1 MLPPLFACLGQH
13 CLGLRVYLS
22 RHTGYC
28 GAMRASLGRPPSTA
42 GKRRWIAFLCALA
55 VTLGCT
61 STQYVKLRSVPRNP
75 LVDQLKL
82 TARGG
87 PRPTERTEQLLRQY
101 DLDRSL
107 NGPPEVVL
115 ASFQQVVDQEPSP
128 EKLYSYAELNY
139 LAGKRL
145 EHTNP
150 PAALDRLGAA
160 VSYAYLY
167 LFDDR
172 FASHRNPYDPQ
183 FRGACDVYNAALEST
198 LRIVRKQGMLM
209 PGKTYTIETA
219 SQAWHVTVVARGA
232 DWLASDF
239 ERFEFVSDYEVQG
252 LKNQYR
258 SYGLG
263 VPLIAVRRPR
273 HPHDPRERFYPPN
286 LSFPVT
292 AFVRLLPPEHN
303 ATPGTRPQHRALLE
317 LYDPLTTSE
326 TTVGQRIVPLE
337 TDLSTPLAYFLNNPQ
352 LDQLATAG
360 LLRVDKSQ
368 NLRGLYMVQPYEPGK
383 IPVIM
388 VHGLWSSPLTW
399 MEMFNDLRGDPIIRR
414 RFQFWF
420 YLYPTGQPF
429 WESAAQFR
437 QDLAQAREILDPQHL
452 ERRLDQIILVGHSMG
467 GLVSKLQTV
476 ESGNAFWQIV
486 SDQPFAAIKAPPEI
500 KRQLEQEFFFQ
511 PNPSIRRVITI
522 GTPHRGSPFASET
535 ARYLARKLIT
545 LPELTL
551 TARQQV
557 VRDNRDLLRNPDLL
571 ETSTSL
577 DSLSPASPML
587 PVLLAAPKAP
597 WVRYHNIV
605 GVIQNT
611 NWLGKLAAGSDG
623 VVAYESAHLD
633 DVSSELVVNADHSH
647 VHRHPLS
654 VLEVRRI
661 LLEHAAEMD
670 AELAA
675 RSAN

>member
-1 MLPPLFACLGQH
+1 MAACKRQRLA
-13 CLGLRVYLS
+13 LS
-22 RHTGYC
+22 
-28 GAMRASLGRPPSTA
+28 L
-42 GKRRWIAFLCALA
+42 LVLA
-55 VTLGCT
+55 AALGC
-61 STQYVKLRSVPRNP
+61 SSPQYVKLRSVPRNP

-87 PRPTERTEQLLRQY
+87 PQPTERTRQLLRQH

-107 NGPPEVVL
+107 NGQPEVVL

-128 EKLYSYAELNY
+128 EKLYSFAELNY
-139 LAGKRL
+139 LAGKKL

-150 PAALDRLGAA
+150 PAALDHLGAA

-172 FASHRNPYDPQ
+172 FARYRNPYDPQ

-198 LRIVRKQGMLM
+198 LRIARKQGVLM

-219 SQAWHVTVVARGA
+219 TQSWNVTVVARGA
-232 DWLASDF
+232 NWQASDF

-258 SYGLG
+258 SFGLG
-263 VPLIAVRRPR
+263 VPLIAVRRARNPQ
-273 HPHDPRERFYPPN
+273 DPRERFYPPN

-292 AFVRLLPPEHN
+292 AFVRLLPVQPSQG
-303 ATPGTRPQHRALLE
+303 PGGRPQHTALLE
-317 LYDPLTTSE
+317 LYDPLAASE
-326 TTVGQRIVPLE
+326 TVVGQRIVPLE

-368 NLRGLYMVQPYEPGK
+368 SLRGLYMVQPYEPGK

-399 MEMFNDLRGDPIIRR
+399 MEMFNDLRGDPVIRR
-414 RFQFWF
+414 RYQFWF

-437 QDLAQAREILDPQHL
+437 QDLAAAREILDPQRS
-452 ERRLDQIILVGHSMG
+452 ERRLDQIVLVGHSMG

-486 SDQPFAAIKAPPEI
+486 SERPFAEIQAPPGV
-500 KRQLEQEFFFQ
+500 KRQLEQEFFFR

-557 VRDNRDLLRNPDLL
+557 VRDNRALLRNPDLL

-577 DSLSPASPML
+577 DSLSPASPVL

-597 WVRYHNIV
+597 WVTYHNIV
-605 GVIQNT
+605 GVIQSS

-623 VVAYESAHLD
+623 VVSYESAHLD
-633 DVSSELVVNADHSH
+633 DVASELVVNADHSH
-647 VHRHPLS
+647 VHRHALS

-661 LLEHAAEMD
+661 LLEHAAYMD
-670 AELAA
+670 AELTG
-675 RSAN
+675 R

>member
-1 MLPPLFACLGQH
+1 MRAVS
-13 CLGLRVYLS
+13 GLRPNAACK
-22 RHTGYC
+22 R
-28 GAMRASLGRPPSTA
+28 LG
-42 GKRRWIAFLCALA
+42 FALWLFVWAA
-55 VTLGCT
+55 VLGCS

-87 PRPTERTEQLLRQY
+87 PRPTERTQQLLRQY
-101 DLDRSL
+101 DLDPTL
-107 NGPPEVVL
+107 NQPAEVVL

-128 EKLYSYAELNY
+128 EKLYSFAELNY
-139 LAGKRL
+139 LAGKKL

-150 PAALDRLGAA
+150 PAALDHLGAA

-172 FASHRNPYDPQ
+172 FARYRNPYDPQ

-198 LRIVRKQGMLM
+198 LRIARKQGMLM

-219 SQAWHVTVVARGA
+219 TQSWDVTVVARGNN
-232 DWLASDF
+232 WLASDF

-252 LKNQYR
+252 LTNQYR
-258 SYGLG
+258 SFGLG

-273 HPHDPRERFYPPN
+273 DPHDPRERFYPPN

-292 AFVRLLPPEHN
+292 AFVRLLPGQPSP
-303 ATPGTRPQHRALLE
+303 TPQGRPRHVALLE
-317 LYDPLTTSE
+317 LYDPLAASE
-326 TTVGQRIVPLE
+326 TVVGQRIVPLE

-368 NLRGLYMVQPYEPGK
+368 SLRGLYMVQPYEPGK

-399 MEMFNDLRGDPIIRR
+399 MEMFNDLRGDPGIRR
-414 RFQFWF
+414 RYQFWF

-429 WESAAQFR
+429 WQSAAQFR
-437 QDLAQAREILDPQHL
+437 QDLAAARELLDPQHR
-452 ERRLDQIILVGHSMG
+452 ERRLDQIVLVGHSMG

-476 ESGNAFWQIV
+476 ESGNAFWEVV
-486 SDQPFAAIKAPPEI
+486 SDQPFAALQAPPEV
-500 KRQLEQEFFFQ
+500 KRQLEQEFFFH

-557 VRDNRDLLRNPDLL
+557 VRDNRAILRNPDLL

-577 DSLSPASPML
+577 DSLAPASPVL

-597 WVRYHNIV
+597 WVTYHNIV
-605 GVIQNT
+605 GVIQST

-623 VVAYESAHLD
+623 VVAYESAQLD
-633 DVSSELVVNADHSH
+633 DVASELVVNADHSH

-661 LLEHAAEMD
+661 LLEHAAAMD
-670 AELAA
+670 AELAP
-675 RSAN
+675 R